1 VSQGES
7 YKLLQS
13 GEEIGMFTVETSRE
27 DLAEGKL
34 SKIKSDRHLA
44 AGTQVDRA
52 LDIGWLNTMLGALN
66 PYKIWLIVVLVS
78 MISLVG
84 YVAVKLLGPG
94 VGNELTGLIG
104 GLASSTVT
112 TVAFAK
118 RSRESPAFNSNFAVA
133 ILLASSIMFP
143 RLLLEIAIVNLELM
157 KNMAVPIIVMGAT
170 GMILALFFALKTK
183 KTEPTRG
190 PAMQLD
196 NPFCL
201 KSAITFG
208 VVFSIILMLTR
219 LATSY
224 MGENWLPLVAVVS
237 GLVDVDAI
245 AFSLSD
251 AQKAGIISLDWA
263 SFNLVLGALSNTMV
277 KLFFVFS
284 LGHRQLFRQLMLS
297 FTIVSAVGIITT
309 FLYYDL

>member
-1 VSQGES
+1 
-7 YKLLQS
+7 
-13 GEEIGMFTVETSRE
+13 
-27 DLAEGKL
+27 
-34 SKIKSDRHLA
+34 
-44 AGTQVDRA
+44 
-52 LDIGWLNTMLGALN
+52 
-66 PYKIWLIVVLVS
+66 
-78 MISLVG
+78 
-84 YVAVKLLGPG
+84 
-94 VGNELTGLIG
+94 
-104 GLASSTVT
+104 
-112 TVAFAK
+112 
-118 RSRESPAFNSNFAVA
+118 
-133 ILLASSIMFP
+133 
-143 RLLLEIAIVNLELM
+143 
-157 KNMAVPIIVMGAT
+157 
-170 GMILALFFALKTK
+170 
-183 KTEPTRG
+183 
-190 PAMQLD
+190 MQLE

-237 GLVDVDAI
+237 GLVDADAI

-251 AQKAGIISLDWA
+251 AQKAGIITLDWA